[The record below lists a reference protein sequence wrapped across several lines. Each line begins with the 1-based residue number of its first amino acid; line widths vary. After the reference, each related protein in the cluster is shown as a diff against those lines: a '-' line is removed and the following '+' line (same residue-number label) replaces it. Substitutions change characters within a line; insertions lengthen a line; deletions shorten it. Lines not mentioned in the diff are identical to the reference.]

1 MLAKVAVL
9 TALKNGAF
17 WVFSLLNQPWQ
28 SYSCCTGVRNYLVWK
43 RKTHKNLTGLSET
56 SHWHITLVPFAFTG
70 LSHEGVPFYC
80 NQMRCSLFRTV
91 LETDFAWGRG
101 SPSVENAELI
111 CHWQCNIKD
120 CERQNKL
127 TFRI

>member
-43 RKTHKNLTGLSET
+43 RKTHKNLTGLRQVTGILLLFLLHLQACHMREFLF
-56 SHWHITLVPFAFTG
+56 IVIRCDVPYLG
-70 LSHEGVPFYC
+70 LS
-80 NQMRCSLFRTV
+80 
-91 LETDFAWGRG
+91 
-101 SPSVENAELI
+101 
-111 CHWQCNIKD
+111 
-120 CERQNKL
+120 
-127 TFRI
+127 